1 MHIDFI
7 MTDNILI
14 AAVKGD
20 IDHHNAKFM
29 REEIDRTYEV
39 FSGKHII
46 LDFSGVPFVDSSG
59 IGMILGRYNVV
70 KENGGKLIICGV
82 SEYMRKILHM
92 SGIFTIIQ
100 AYESVSEAIN
110 IIKEEYSDGMT
121 DYENHR

>member
-14 AAVKGD
+14 AQVKGD

-39 FSGKHII
+39 FSGKLII

-70 KENGGKLIICGV
+70 KEKEGMLLISGI

-100 AYESVSEAIN
+100 ACETVSDGIRR
-110 IIKEEYSDGMT
+110 IKEECGDGT
-121 DYENHR
+121 PDYETT

>member
-1 MHIDFI
+1 
-7 MTDNILI
+7 
-14 AAVKGD
+14 
-20 IDHHNAKFM
+20 
-29 REEIDRTYEV
+29 
-39 FSGKHII
+39 
-46 LDFSGVPFVDSSG
+46 
-59 IGMILGRYNVV
+59 MILGRYNVV